1 VASAA
6 GGRSNRCYETPPFQ
20 IDSPNLMM
28 NEKKDRS
35 PSQQLLK
42 VINQL
47 LEEGSVAAVVTVMTG
62 PESVGAK
69 IIVAENGQGFGTLH
83 RDELDSAITNRALKF
98 LETREDTLTIPLRE
112 FAPLLSPSEEIL
124 LLFERLQPAPRLVI
138 CGAGHVG
145 TALAKL
151 GSLLGYQTTLID
163 DRSEFLRP
171 DRFPSENIE
180 LVVARN
186 WGDSVRTAIGIG
198 KGVALAVVTR
208 GHNQDEECM
217 HALRDLEPDYIGL
230 IGSKRRTNIVI
241 DNLRR
246 TGVAEEKLKSIRAP
260 IGLDIGAVTPEEVAL
275 AIMAEIVA
283 ERRGRAGGSLS
294 AWRRKR

>member
-1 VASAA
+1 
-6 GGRSNRCYETPPFQ
+6 
-20 IDSPNLMM
+20 MM

-35 PSQQLLK
+35 PSHELLK
-42 VINQL
+42 AINQL
-47 LEEGSVAAVVTVMTG
+47 LEAGLVAGVVTVLTG
-62 PESVGAK
+62 REHVGSK
-69 IIVAENGQGFGTLH
+69 IIVEEGGRRFGTLYG
-83 RDELDSAITNRALKF
+83 DELDSAVTIRAQKF
-98 LETREDTLTIPLRE
+98 LEAREDTRTISLRE
-112 FAPLLSPSEEIL
+112 IAPLLSSSEEIL
-124 LLFERLQPAPRLVI
+124 LLFERLEPAPRLVI

-145 TALAKL
+145 AGLAKL

-163 DRSEFLRP
+163 DRSEFLKP

-180 LVVARN
+180 LVVAHN
-186 WGDSVRTAIGIG
+186 WGDSVRTAVGNG

-217 HALRDLEPDYIGL
+217 DAIRDLEPDYIGL

-283 ERRGRAGGSLS
+283 ERRGRKGGSLS
-294 AWRRKR
+294 AWRRGSGK

>member
-1 VASAA
+1 
-6 GGRSNRCYETPPFQ
+6 
-20 IDSPNLMM
+20 MM

-69 IIVAENGQGFGTLH
+69 LIVAENGRGFGTLH
-83 RDELDSAITNRALKF
+83 SDELDSAVTNRALKF
-98 LETREDTLTIPLRE
+98 LETREDTRTIPLRE

-171 DRFPSENIE
+171 DRFPTENIE

-186 WGDSVRTAIGIG
+186 WGDSVRTAIGTG

-217 HALRDLEPDYIGL
+217 HAIRDLEPDYIGL

>member
-1 VASAA
+1 
-6 GGRSNRCYETPPFQ
+6 
-20 IDSPNLMM
+20 MM

-35 PSQQLLK
+35 PSHELLK

-47 LEEGSVAAVVTVMTG
+47 LEAGSIAAIVTVLTG
-62 PESVGAK
+62 REHVGSK
-69 IIVAENGQGFGTLH
+69 IIVEESGRRFGTLYS
-83 RDELDSAITNRALKF
+83 DELDSAVTTRAQKF
-98 LETREDTLTIPLRE
+98 LEAREDTRTISLRDI
-112 FAPLLSPSEEIL
+112 APLLSSSEEIL
-124 LLFERLQPAPRLVI
+124 LLFERLESPPRLVI

-145 TALAKL
+145 AALAKL

-163 DRSEFLRP
+163 DRSEFLKS

-180 LVVARN
+180 LVVAHN
-186 WGDSVRTAIGIG
+186 WGDSVRTAVGSG

-217 HALRDLEPDYIGL
+217 QAIRDLEPDYIGL

-246 TGVAEEKLKSIRAP
+246 TGVADEKLKSIRAP

-294 AWRRKR
+294 AWRR